1 MELSIRKLEES
12 DWETLVD
19 MWNGWDDWKGNNPTK
34 DFLPEN
40 GTGGYIVE
48 KNGKAVVAGFL
59 YTTNSKTCWIEWVVS
74 DKKYRG
80 KDRKQAIA
88 MLIQGMESV
97 AKASGYSIVFSIGRN
112 KGLIESFKDLGY
124 NVDKNS
130 SHEIIKAI

>member
-12 DWETLVD
+12 DWDTLVD

-34 DFLPEN
+34 DLLPEN

-59 YTTNSKTCWIEWVVS
+59 YTTNSKACWIEWVVS

-80 KDRKQAIA
+80 KDRKQAIT
-88 MLIQGMESV
+88 MLIQGIESV
-97 AKASGYSIVFSIGRN
+97 AKASGFSVVFSIGRN
-112 KGLIESFKDLGY
+112 KGLIESFEDLGY

>member
-12 DWETLVD
+12 DWDTLVD

-34 DFLPEN
+34 DLLPEN

-59 YTTNSKTCWIEWVVS
+59 YTTNSKACWIEWVVS

-80 KDRKQAIA
+80 KDRKQAIT
-88 MLIQGMESV
+88 MLIQGTESV
-97 AKASGYSIVFSIGRN
+97 AKASGFSVVFSIGRN
-112 KGLIESFKDLGY
+112 KGLIESFEDLGY